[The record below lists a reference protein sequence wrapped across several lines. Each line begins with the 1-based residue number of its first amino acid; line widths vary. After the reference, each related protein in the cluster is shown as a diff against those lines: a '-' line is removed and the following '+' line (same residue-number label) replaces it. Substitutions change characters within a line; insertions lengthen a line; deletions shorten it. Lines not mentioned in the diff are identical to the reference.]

1 LAQAKEKLDEIK
13 MSETERKAYQRYLKS
28 LRDIASE
35 QHTKMVDAEEWM
47 KKGEEKGMEKKGIE
61 IARNL
66 KQIGLA
72 ISDIVKATGLSEEEI
87 EKL

>member
-1 LAQAKEKLDEIK
+1 
-13 MSETERKAYQRYLKS
+13 MH
-28 LRDIASE
+28 DIASE
-35 QHTKMVDAEEWM
+35 QHTKMVDAEEWL
-47 KKGEEKGMEKKGIE
+47 KKGEEKGMEKGMEKGIKSV
-61 IARNL
+61 ARNM